1 MYGDLHSGLDSTTVS
16 AGLLFGKKSMN
27 SSSSLVI
34 RYWTHVA
41 LVELHDS
48 YCSQFSV
55 SSLCSSMS
63 VLFSISQLS
72 GMRI

>member
-1 MYGDLHSGLDSTTVS
+1 MYGDLHSGLYSTTVS
-16 AGLLFGKKSMN
+16 AGLLFGKKSMY

-34 RYWTHVA
+34 RYGPTSPLSSFMILTVP
-41 LVELHDS
+41 
-48 YCSQFSV
+48 QFSV

-63 VLFSISQLS
+63 ALFSISQLS